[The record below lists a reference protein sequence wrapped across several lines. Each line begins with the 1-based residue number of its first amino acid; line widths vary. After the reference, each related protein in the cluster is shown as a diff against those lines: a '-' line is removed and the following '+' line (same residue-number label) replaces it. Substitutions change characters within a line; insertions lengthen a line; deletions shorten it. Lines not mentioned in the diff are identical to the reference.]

1 MGTQK
6 IKRGFM
12 NKTPVGLRWF
22 FIVCS
27 LFFGSLTHAAESEI
41 PSEKSKFSPVNALQ
55 VMWVFSGIVSNES
68 GDNYGYF
75 FQLKREDKHFHA
87 TVALMDEASKKVLFH
102 EESDAVIDELVPY
115 DWHIGRA
122 FLKFNTIN
130 DSWIFGVKL
139 KNNLGFNFK
148 VDMLKQFEKTPNF
161 HHLRDGVTM
170 LVSQT
175 SELNGHI
182 LMGTSQE
189 EQFVRADEAWFRQI
203 WQDDKDNQEHA
214 LTSVLC
220 QFNDGSSFYSVNL
233 HEPDAQSGA
242 VAGWYSPQGVR
253 QPMSQFVQV
262 SHAKDDAWHIQSQ
275 SPRLNLVLLDAIEN
289 NTVVAG
295 FINGK
300 KNPGFCMLNNTMELL
315 S

>member
-1 MGTQK
+1 
-6 IKRGFM
+6 M
-12 NKTPVGLRWF
+12 NKTPVRLGWF

-27 LFFGSLTHAAESEI
+27 LLLGPTVHAVENVD
-41 PSEKSKFSPVNALQ
+41 PPEKIKFSPVNALQ

-102 EESDAVIDELVPY
+102 EESDAVIEELIPY
-115 DWHIGRA
+115 DWHIGHS

-182 LMGTSQE
+182 LMGDPQE
-189 EQFVRADEAWFRQI
+189 EQFVRADDAWFRQI
-203 WQDDKDNQEHA
+203 WQDDKDIKVHS
-214 LTSVLC
+214 LTSILC
-220 QFNDGSSFYSVNL
+220 QFNNGSRFYSVNL

-242 VAGWYSPQGVR
+242 IAGWYSPQGIR

-275 SPRLNLVLLDAIEN
+275 SPRLDLVLSGAIQDN
-289 NTVVAG
+289 AVVAG

-300 KNPGFCMLNNTMELL
+300 ENPGFCMLNNTTE
-315 S
+315 SFS